1 VTAHEGGHI
10 NDSFVV
16 ATSARRYLLQRIN
29 TRVFP
34 APELVMENI
43 VAVTRHIAQ
52 LLAGS
57 NTPDAGR
64 RVLTVIATRDGAW
77 LARDASGDAWRM
89 YVYIERAVSRATAR
103 DAEDA
108 RVAAR
113 AFGNFQHQLNSYAG
127 PPLHVTIP
135 GFHDTVRRFTALQR
149 ARAVAKPA
157 RLARA
162 ADLLELAAAQDRL
175 ITFFEAARAHHMAIE
190 RIAHHDA
197 KIANLLFDETT
208 GEPLCVVDLDT
219 TMPGL
224 SLYDFGD
231 LVRSMVS
238 SGAEDDPDPIA
249 ARADPERFRA
259 VLQGYLEGVDD
270 LLVQDERWLLPP
282 AAEAMVFEQGVR
294 FLTDYLEGDVYY
306 KISRPEQNLDRSTAQ
321 FELLASLMAEDI
333 RMGQQ

>member
-1 VTAHEGGHI
+1 
-10 NDSFVV
+10 
-16 ATSARRYLLQRIN
+16 
-29 TRVFP
+29 
-34 APELVMENI
+34 
-43 VAVTRHIAQ
+43 
-52 LLAGS
+52 
-57 NTPDAGR
+57 
-64 RVLTVIATRDGAW
+64 
-77 LARDASGDAWRM
+77 
-89 YVYIERAVSRATAR
+89 
-103 DAEDA
+103 
-108 RVAAR
+108 
-113 AFGNFQHQLNSYAG
+113 
-127 PPLHVTIP
+127 
-135 GFHDTVRRFTALQR
+135 
-149 ARAVAKPA
+149 
-157 RLARA
+157 
-162 ADLLELAAAQDRL
+162 
-175 ITFFEAARAHHMAIE
+175 
-190 RIAHHDA
+190 
-197 KIANLLFDETT
+197 
-208 GEPLCVVDLDT
+208 
-219 TMPGL
+219 MPGL